1 MLRLPTL
8 RAPAVLVAV
17 GFTALSSSA
26 LAQTSDPGG
35 ASAVQALYDEAVA
48 SMERKEFDVACPKLE
63 VLVRRVPEGVGAKL
77 TLAQCYEE
85 AGRLATAWATYELA
99 ADAAAEAK
107 QSERRLKA
115 RARADA
121 LKPKLARL
129 TIAIAEPTRDLPG
142 LTIERDGVPIDPLKW
157 GIPLPIDQGSH
168 VIAAT
173 APGKKR
179 WEKTVDIAANGANE
193 SMTVDDLRDAP
204 ADAPVAAPEPPRDW
218 GNTRK
223 IAGIGV
229 GALGVIGLGAAAV
242 FGVVALAKNDES
254 NDGHCNPSNHCNG
267 RGLALR
273 SEAATAATLSTALF
287 IAGGVVFAGGVT
299 LFLLPSSPAGP
310 AGPPAKLALPGG
322 AGLRGTW

>member
-1 MLRLPTL
+1 
-8 RAPAVLVAV
+8 VAV

-26 LAQTSDPGG
+26 SAQPSNPEAASD
-35 ASAVQALYDEAVA
+35 VQALYDDAVA

-99 ADAAAEAK
+99 AEAAAEAK
-107 QSERRLKA
+107 QVERRLKA

-129 TIAIAEPTRDLPG
+129 TITVAEATRDLPG
-142 LTIERDGVPIDPLKW
+142 LTIERDGVPIEPLKW
-157 GIPLPIDQGSH
+157 GIPVPIDQGSH

-179 WEKTVDIAANGANE
+179 WEKTVEIAANGANE
-193 SMTVDDLRDAP
+193 AMTVDALLDAP
-204 ADAPVAAPEPPRDW
+204 DAPVVAPERPRDW
-218 GNTRK
+218 GNTRR

-242 FGVVALAKNDES
+242 FGVVAISTKDES
-254 NDGHCNPSNHCNG
+254 NESHCDASNRCDG

-273 SEAATAATLSTALF
+273 SEAATAATVSTALF
-287 IAGGVVFAGGVT
+287 ITGGLVFAGGVT
-299 LFLLPSSPAGP
+299 LFLLPSSSAAPTGSKAQ
-310 AGPPAKLALPGG
+310 LALPAG